1 MSVIHEYIRST
12 KKFPHLWCPGC
23 GNGIGLSALVRA
35 IDGLGYSRNE
45 VILVS
50 GIGCA
55 ARAPVYVDFNTLHT
69 THGRA
74 LTFATGIKL
83 IRPRLHVIV
92 IMGDG
97 DAVAAGGNHFIHAC
111 RRNIDLTAL
120 VFNNRIF
127 GMTGGQCSPATPRG
141 EMATTAPAGAIEN
154 AFDICSLAASAGATY
169 VARGTTYYARKTE
182 KYIKNA
188 LRHKGFSLVEIISQ
202 CPTIYGRLNNMGSPV
217 EMLKW
222 QRDNAIPL
230 EKVGDRWSSDEASM
244 FKEDLGGKFLT
255 GVFVDRETPEF
266 VSEYYR
272 MAEKMRGE
280 SNAGNKRKKKN

>member
-1 MSVIHEYIRST
+1 G
-12 KKFPHLWCPGC
+12 CPGC
-23 GNGIGLSALVRA
+23 GNGIALSALVRA
-35 IDGLGYSRNE
+35 IDGLGYSRND

-83 IRPRLHVIV
+83 VKPRLHVIV

-97 DAVAAGGNHFIHAC
+97 DAVAIGGNHFIHSC

-120 VFNNRIF
+120 VFNNRIY
-127 GMTGGQCSPATPRG
+127 GMTGGQCSPATPQG
-141 EMATTAPAGAIEN
+141 ELATTAPGGVVDN
-154 AFDICSLAASAGATY
+154 AFDICNLAASAGATF

-182 KYIKNA
+182 QFIKKA
-188 LRHKGFSLVEIISQ
+188 LQHKGFSLVEIISQ

-222 QRDNAIPL
+222 QRNNAIPL
-230 EKVGDRWSSDEASM
+230 EKVRDRWSDEAGF
-244 FKEDLGGKFLT
+244 FKEELGGKFLT
-255 GVFVDRETPEF
+255 GVFVDKKAPEF

-272 MAEKMRGE
+272 MAGKMA
-280 SNAGNKRKKKN
+280 AGSQDKKGRAKKD

>member
-12 KKFPHLWCPGC
+12 KKFPHLWRPGC

-35 IDGLGYSRNE
+35 IDDLGYSRND

-83 IRPRLHVIV
+83 MKPHLHVIV

-97 DAVAAGGNHFIHAC
+97 DAVAAGGNHFIHSC
-111 RRNIDLTAL
+111 RRNIDITAL
-120 VFNNRIF
+120 VFNNRIYA
-127 GMTGGQCSPATPRG
+127 MTGGQCSPATPRG
-141 EMATTAPAGAIEN
+141 ETATTAPGGVIEN
-154 AFDICSLAASAGATY
+154 AFDICGLASSAGATF

-182 KYIKNA
+182 KFIKKA
-188 LRHKGFSLVEIISQ
+188 LVHTGFSMVEIISQ
-202 CPTIYGRLNNMGSPV
+202 CPTIYGKLNNMGDAV

-222 QRDNAIPL
+222 QRRNAIPL
-230 EKVGDRWSSDEASM
+230 EKVRDRWSDETSLS
-244 FKEDLGGKFLT
+244 KEDIGGKFLT
-255 GVFVDRETPEF
+255 GIFVDKETPEF

-272 MAEKMRGE
+272 MADEMRKAGEKG
-280 SNAGNKRKKKN
+280 RKEKKS

>member
-35 IDGLGYSRNE
+35 IDSLGYSRND
-45 VILVS
+45 VILIS

-83 IRPRLHVIV
+83 VKPHLHVIV

-97 DAVAAGGNHFIHAC
+97 DAVAIGGNHFIHSC

-120 VFNNRIF
+120 VFNNRIY

-141 EMATTAPAGAIEN
+141 ELATTAPEGVVDN
-154 AFDICSLAASAGATY
+154 AFDICNLAASAGATF

-182 KYIKNA
+182 QFIKKA
-188 LRHKGFSLVEIISQ
+188 LQHKGFSLVEIISQ

-222 QRDNAIPL
+222 QRNNAIPL
-230 EKVGDRWSSDEASM
+230 EKVRDRWSDEAGF
-244 FKEDLGGKFLT
+244 FKEELGGKFLT
-255 GVFVDRETPEF
+255 GVFVDKKAPEF

-272 MAEKMRGE
+272 MAGKMT
-280 SNAGNKRKKKN
+280 AGSQDKKGRAKKD

>member
-12 KKFPHLWCPGC
+12 KRFPHMWCPGC

-74 LTFATGIKL
+74 LAFATGIKL
-83 IRPRLHVIV
+83 IKPRLRVIV

-111 RRNIDLTAL
+111 RRNIDLTAI
-120 VFNNRIF
+120 VFNNRTY

-141 EMATTAPAGAIEN
+141 KAATTAPGGVIDN
-154 AFDICSLAASAGATY
+154 AFDICSLAASAGATF
-169 VARGTTYYARKTE
+169 VARGTTFYARKTE
-182 KYIKNA
+182 KFIEKA
-188 LRHKGFSLVEIISQ
+188 LRHKGFSMVEIVSQ
-202 CPTIYGRLNNMGSPV
+202 CPTIYGRLNNMGSAV
-217 EMLKW
+217 DMLKW

-230 EKVGDRWSSDEASM
+230 DKVKERWSNPPSL
-244 FKEDLGGKFLT
+244 FKEDLGDKFLT
-255 GVFVDRETPEF
+255 GIFVDEDAPEF
-266 VSEYYR
+266 ASEYYR
-272 MAEKMRGE
+272 MAKAMRAEAKGKKE
-280 SNAGNKRKKKN
+280 RKKKS